1 MRLRVLLSEP
11 EARYDGMAG
20 RKLRDL
26 GIISEGEQ
34 SEGRI
39 FKTFKILLIH
49 QSNKQW
55 DIEILFHLHSCMEKQ
70 SFRNVIII
78 FF

>member
-26 GIISEGEQ
+26 GIRSEGEQ
-34 SEGRI
+34 SEGTI
-39 FKTFKILLIH
+39 YKTFKMHPIEELICLN
-49 QSNKQW
+49 S
-55 DIEILFHLHSCMEKQ
+55 
-70 SFRNVIII
+70 
-78 FF
+78 